1 MNESNLR
8 KTSATNWE
16 KIDQM
21 TDEEIDTSDI
31 PPLDDN
37 FFANAT
43 LRMPKKKISVTLE
56 VDQDIWEWFSA
67 QGEQCQ
73 PQINQALKLYA
84 KEHQ

>member
-16 KIDQM
+16 KIDHK
-21 TDEEIDTSDI
+21 TDNEIDTSDI

-43 LRMPKKKISVTLE
+43 LRIPKKKVSVTLE

-73 PQINQALKLYA
+73 NQINQALKLYA